1 MGHRSKGGV
10 AMSKSVIIFGETFAS
25 IQAVC
30 DRYEIPA
37 NYVWHSLRSKPT
49 NDPGSRI
56 EEIIQYRSELG
67 VQLVPPPPK
76 PKVFRPNAIY
86 QNFPHGSKGI
96 VIAREIMRRHKAGQK
111 IWD

>member
-1 MGHRSKGGV
+1 
-10 AMSKSVIIFGETFAS
+10 MSKPVIIFGETFAS

-37 NYVWHSLRSKPT
+37 NYVWQSLRSKPT

-56 EEIIQYRSELG
+56 EEIIQFRSELG
-67 VQLVPPPPK
+67 IQLVPPPPK
-76 PKVFRPNAIY
+76 TKVFRPTAIY
-86 QNFPHGSKGI
+86 QNFPPGSRGI
-96 VIAREIMRRHKAGQK
+96 VIAKEIMRRHKAGQK